1 MRLLLPLLFT
11 LTIQSCGPLEK
22 ELVQPIAKVQTLA
35 EVLGTGSLSPYID
48 LTFKFED
55 IDVKPPVRRIPV
67 PILGTIVSEIGNTLA
82 EIFIVLNQNWGI
94 AQEPI
99 MLELPAIDDE
109 TLEVLQLKSLDLKIV
124 PGSVTSSRNPLL
136 NLWNTLTFKRA
147 NLKFL
152 SRMTIFIANEEM
164 YKAGEWARI
173 ARFKKS
179 EHQLGCEDKC
189 LNFDTKL
196 EKGERLNLAKVLKAG
211 GPIYIKPDVDVKG
224 APKRSFTLAGEI
236 KISVVL
242 KPIF

>member
-1 MRLLLPLLFT
+1 MRFLLSLLLT
-11 LTIQSCGPLEK
+11 LAVQSCGPLEK
-22 ELVQPIAKVQTLA
+22 ELIQPIAKVQTLS
-35 EVLGTGSLSPYID
+35 EVLGTGTAPSIA

-67 PILGTIVSEIGNTLA
+67 PLLGSIVSEIGNSLA
-82 EIFIVLNQNWGI
+82 EIFIALNQNWGI

-99 MLELPAIDDE
+99 MLELPTIDDQ
-109 TLEVLQLKSLDLKIV
+109 TLEVLQLESLDLKIV
-124 PGSVTSSRNPLL
+124 PGSVANSRNPLL
-136 NLWNTLTFKRA
+136 NLWNTITFKRA
-147 NLKFL
+147 NLNFL
-152 SRMTIFIANEEM
+152 SRMTIFIANEQM

-173 ARFKKS
+173 ARFKES
-179 EHQLGCEDKC
+179 ENQLSCEGKC

-196 EKGERLNLAKVLKAG
+196 EKGERLNLAKVLKEG

-224 APKRSFTLAGEI
+224 TPKRSFTLAGEI